1 MSIEYH
7 KHEGESK
14 RIKAVQ
20 LKLKV
25 IKIGEDHVVQLGV
38 ERCAWREE
46 KCIAMKERE
55 VCAMFKTPAQWISM

>member
-38 ERCAWREE
+38 ERC
-46 KCIAMKERE
+46 
-55 VCAMFKTPAQWISM
+55 T